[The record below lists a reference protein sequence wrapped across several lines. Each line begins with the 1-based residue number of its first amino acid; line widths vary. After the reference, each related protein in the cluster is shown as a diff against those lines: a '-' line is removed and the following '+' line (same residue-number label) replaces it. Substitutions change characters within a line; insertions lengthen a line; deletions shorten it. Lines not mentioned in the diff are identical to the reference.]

1 MYRMPELIQTITKT
15 TNIVHF
21 DVSGV
26 MVYLHERATVNVAF
40 TCDDGNKLYRDVV
53 LEGDD
58 YTNWGNDDNYIN
70 EYIALNINSI
80 LSNNKV

>member
-1 MYRMPELIQTITKT
+1 MPEINQTITKT
-15 TNIVHF
+15 INIVSF

-26 MVYLHERATVNVAF
+26 MIYLYERATVNVAF
-40 TCDDGNKLYRDVV
+40 TCDDGNKIYRDVV
-53 LEGDD
+53 LEGAD

>member
-1 MYRMPELIQTITKT
+1 MPELNQTITT
-15 TNIVHF
+15 TKNFCIVHF

-26 MVYLHERATVNVAF
+26 MIFLHESATVCVVF
-40 TCDDGNKLYRDVV
+40 TCDDGNQLYREVV

-58 YTNWGNDDNYIN
+58 YTKWGNDDDYIN

-80 LSNNKV
+80 ISNNKV

>member
-1 MYRMPELIQTITKT
+1 MPELIQTITSTK
-15 TNIVHF
+15 NFSIVHF

-26 MVYLHERATVNVAF
+26 MVFLHQRASVCVVF
-40 TCDDGNKLYRDVV
+40 TCDDGNQLYREVV

-58 YTNWGNDDNYIN
+58 YTNWGNNDNYIN

-80 LSNNKV
+80 ISNNKV

>member
-1 MYRMPELIQTITKT
+1 MPELIITTIKT
-15 TNIVHF
+15 INIVSF

-53 LEGDD
+53 LVGED
-58 YTNWGNDDNYIN
+58 YTRHI
-70 EYIALNINSI
+70 E
-80 LSNNKV
+80 